1 MGISE
6 TAEEVLAL
14 ALETHS
20 GDVAKAH
27 EEAINDLV
35 KVANVPRAAA
45 IALIAHAA
53 KDRENN

>member
-6 TAEEVLAL
+6 TAAEVLAL

-20 GDVAKAH
+20 GDITKAY
-27 EEAINDLV
+27 EEAILELIKAENL
-35 KVANVPRAAA
+35 PRPAA

-53 KDRENN
+53 KDRDNN